1 MAQRAYGIYM
11 STPPTLSDGEIHPI
25 LLDASG
31 RLITAPNSDES
42 ASQTIIYADLPAE
55 ATAAGVAE
63 EVLAAVA
70 TKKFYILELVLT
82 FTVQDV
88 VRLLDKSGTP
98 NYHGSYQVPAYGSIG
113 LMRNADDKPHFVTTA
128 GENLGIVTAAI
139 NSYSGHILYYNA
151 A

>member
-1 MAQRAYGIYM
+1 MANRAYGIYM
-11 STPPTLSDGEIHPI
+11 TTPPTLSDGEIHPI
-25 LLDASG
+25 LLDSSG
-31 RLITAPNSDES
+31 KLIVAPDSDES
-42 ASQTIIYADLPAE
+42 ASQTIIYADLPAN
-55 ATAAGVAE
+55 ATSAGTAE

-88 VRLLDKSGTP
+88 VRILDKSGTP
-98 NYHGSYQVPAYGSIG
+98 NYHGTYQVPAYGSIG

-139 NSYSGHILYYNA
+139 NSYSGHIIYYNA
-151 A
+151 V